1 MPTIQ
6 IEANGKIIDAEQ
18 GEMLVYALR
27 RAGFDVP
34 TLCNI
39 DGLCATGT
47 CRICVCEVEGQRAL
61 VPACA
66 FPVFPGMK
74 VKTHSPR
81 VIKARKTI
89 IELMLSDHH
98 DDCLLCDRCGTCELQ
113 TLAEKYQVRKRA
125 FFGEKNVYPKDES
138 SQSIVRDPE
147 KCILCGKCIR
157 VCEEIQGVGA
167 INFIK
172 RGSKTKVGCAF
183 DMPLAESSCINCG
196 QCVRICPTGA
206 LTFQSH
212 VQRVLDALN
221 DPNKTVVV
229 QHAPAVSVS
238 LGEEFGFQP
247 GSDIC
252 GLMTAA
258 LRQCGFDYVF
268 DTSFSADLTIM
279 EEGSELVQRLTQ
291 SGVLP
296 MFTSCSPGWIKYIEE
311 FHPDFLPNVST
322 CKSPMS
328 MLAAI
333 IKTFFA
339 DKIGKKAEDIFSVAI
354 MPCTAKKFEAARP
367 ELGRD
372 GYQDT
377 DAVLTTRELAQLI
390 KLIGVN
396 MSKVQPETADTP
408 FAERSTAGK
417 IFGTSGGVME
427 AAIRSAVY
435 LVTKQELPDLNIIPC
450 RGFEGVKEFKVTIPG
465 TEITLGIAVV
475 SGLDNAG
482 KLINAIRSGEK
493 TGLHF
498 IEVMTCPGGCVNGGG
513 QPVGVSA
520 EDVKARMVKLYK
532 MDETEQLRESHLNE
546 EVMRL
551 YEEFLGEP
559 LGHKSHEL
567 LHTSYAKRDVI
578 M

>member
-1 MPTIQ
+1 MSTIQ
-6 IEANGKIIDAEQ
+6 IEANGKIIEAEA
-18 GEMLVYALR
+18 GEKLLYALR
-27 RAGFDVP
+27 RAGFEVP

-39 DGLCATGT
+39 DGLCASGT

-81 VIKARKTI
+81 VIRARKTI

-98 DDCLLCDRCGTCELQ
+98 DDCLLCERCGNCELQ
-113 TLAEKYQVRKRA
+113 KLAQQYQVHQRA
-125 FFGEKNVYPKDES
+125 FIGEKNVFPKDES
-138 SQSIVRDPE
+138 SLSIVRDPE

-167 INFIK
+167 INFIN
-172 RGSKTKVGCAF
+172 RGSKTKVGAAF

-196 QCVRICPTGA
+196 QCVRVCPTGA
-206 LTFQSH
+206 LTYKSH
-212 VQRVLDALN
+212 IQRVLDAIA
-221 DPNKTVVV
+221 DPNKTVCV
-229 QHAPAVSVS
+229 QHAPAVSVT
-238 LGEEFGFQP
+238 LGEEFGFKP
-247 GSDIC
+247 GDDVAGI
-252 GLMTAA
+252 MHAA
-258 LRQCGFDYVF
+258 LRQIGVDYVF

-291 SGVLP
+291 GGALP
-296 MFTSCSPGWIKYIEE
+296 MFTSCSPGWIKYIEQ
-311 FHPDFLPNVST
+311 FHPDFLPNVSS

-333 IKTFFA
+333 VKTFFA
-339 DKIGKKAEDIFSVAI
+339 DKIGKKPQEIFSFAI

-367 ELGRD
+367 EMGRD

-390 KLIGVN
+390 KLCGVD
-396 MSKVQPETADTP
+396 MTKIKPEPADTP

-417 IFGTSGGVME
+417 MFGTSGGVME

-435 LVTKQELPDLNIIPC
+435 LVTKQELPDLNIVPC

-482 KLINAIRSGEK
+482 KLIDAIRSGEK

-513 QPVGVSA
+513 QPVGTKA
-520 EDVKARMVKLYK
+520 EEVKARMVKLYQL
-532 MDETEQLRESHLNE
+532 DEVESLRLSHKNE
-546 EVMRL
+546 EVLRL
-551 YEEFLGEP
+551 YDEFLGEP

-567 LHTSYAKRDVI
+567 LHTHYNMRDVVK
-578 M
+578 

>member
-6 IEANGKIIDAEQ
+6 IEANGKIIEAQQ

-39 DGLCATGT
+39 DGLCASGT

-89 IELMLSDHH
+89 IELLLSDHH

-113 TLAEKYQVRKRA
+113 QLAEKYQVRKRA
-125 FFGEKNVYPKDES
+125 FIGEKNTFPKDES
-138 SQSIVRDPE
+138 SLSIVRDPE

-167 INFIK
+167 IDFIH

-206 LTFQSH
+206 LTYSSH
-212 VQRVLDALN
+212 IQRVLDALN
-221 DPNKTVVV
+221 DPNKTVCV
-229 QHAPAVSVS
+229 QHAPAVSVT
-238 LGEEFGFQP
+238 LGEEFGFKP
-247 GSDIC
+247 GDDIA
-252 GLMTAA
+252 GLMNAA

-279 EEGSELVQRLTQ
+279 EEGSELVQRLTTG
-291 SGVLP
+291 GVLP
-296 MFTSCSPGWIKYIEE
+296 MFTSCSPGWIKYIEQ

-328 MLAAI
+328 MLAAV

-339 DKIGKKAEDIFSVAI
+339 GKINKTPQEIFSVAI

-396 MSKVQPETADTP
+396 MSKIQPEPADTP

-435 LVTKQELPDLNIIPC
+435 LVTKKELPNLEITPC
-450 RGFEGVKEFKVTIPG
+450 RGFEGVKEFQVTIPG

-475 SGLDNAG
+475 SSLENTG

-513 QPVGVSA
+513 QPVGVKPD
-520 EDVKARMVKLYK
+520 EVKARMQKLYQL
-532 MDETEQLRESHLNE
+532 DGTETLRESHKNA
-546 EVMRL
+546 EVQRL
-551 YEEFLGEP
+551 YDEFLGEP

-567 LHTSYAKRDVI
+567 LHTHYAKRDVV